1 MDAARSSL
9 NATGMWP
16 TNASIVRS
24 AGGGN
29 VMNFRLPIVV
39 AGMLA
44 GSIVTAAADNPPKFN
59 VAPGCKAAAAINQE
73 MDLAV
78 SQDYKSCMAD
88 EESAKQQLDQSWS
101 TYKAVD
107 QRRCVGQTTDGG
119 MPSYVEVLE
128 CLLVTVGV
136 DNPIPP
142 LATGAPS
149 GGSQQ
154 PLVGVKKAKTQK
166 NPPQKTQ

>member
-1 MDAARSSL
+1 
-9 NATGMWP
+9 
-16 TNASIVRS
+16 
-24 AGGGN
+24 
-29 VMNFRLPIVV
+29 MNIRLPIVV
-39 AGMLA
+39 AGILA
-44 GSIVTAAADNPPKFN
+44 GSIVAAAADNPPKFN

-88 EESAKQQLDQSWS
+88 EDSAKQQLDQSWS
-101 TYKAVD
+101 TYTTTD

-136 DNPIPP
+136 NNPIPP
-142 LATGAPS
+142 LQSGAP
-149 GGSQQ
+149 GGTQQQ

>member
-1 MDAARSSL
+1 MII
-9 NATGMWP
+9 T
-16 TNASIVRS
+16 
-24 AGGGN
+24 
-29 VMNFRLPIVV
+29 LPISLLGAV
-39 AGMLA
+39 AGSLLL
-44 GSIVTAAADNPPKFN
+44 VADNPPKFD
-59 VAPGCKAAAAINQE
+59 VSPGCKAAAAINQS

-88 EESAKQQLDQSWS
+88 EDSARDQLYQSWS
-101 TYKAVD
+101 KYKAVD

-136 DNPIPP
+136 DNPVPP
-142 LATGAPS
+142 MESGSNPS
-149 GGSQQ
+149 PQPDFAQQGQQQPKQ

-166 NPPQKTQ
+166 QQPAKTQSQ